1 MAIDRLVNGATAG
14 VDQVGR
20 GAPTDADPHAQALF
34 SAKIAERT
42 ELLDGNIRGFIAE
55 IEANN
60 QKLGAV
66 QDLKALLGHNDN
78 LALSHDQVNLAKS
91 LGIQVPTGPLDA
103 GAQKSLKEKLD
114 AKSEALANTSQL
126 QTVKL
131 QSNMNK
137 YNQSFEM
144 LSNFTNKWFNTINN
158 IIGNIRG

>member
-1 MAIDRLVNGATAG
+1 MPIDRVGGGAVGG

-20 GAPTDADPHAQALF
+20 SAPKDTEPHAQALLN
-34 SAKIAERT
+34 AKISERT

-60 QKLGAV
+60 QKLSDV

-78 LALSHDQVNLAKS
+78 LVLSPDQRNLAKS
-91 LGIQVPTGPLDA
+91 LGIEVPAAPLDA

-114 AKSEALANTSQL
+114 AKAEALANTSQL

-137 YNQSFEM
+137 HNQSFEM
-144 LSNFTNKWFNTINN
+144 LSNFTNKWFSTINN
-158 IIGNIRG
+158 IINNVKS